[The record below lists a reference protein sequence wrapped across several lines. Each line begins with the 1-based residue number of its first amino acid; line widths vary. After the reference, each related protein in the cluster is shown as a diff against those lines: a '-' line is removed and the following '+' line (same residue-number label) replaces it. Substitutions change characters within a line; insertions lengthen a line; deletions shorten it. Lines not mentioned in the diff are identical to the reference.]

1 MSKVILSVEDSP
13 SMSHLV
19 RDALEAGGYQ
29 VLQAF
34 NGAQGLVKAKEHKA
48 DMVITDLNMPVMNGM
63 DLIQEL
69 RKLPAY
75 QTTPIVFL
83 TTQTDHAL
91 KQKARN
97 LGATGWLTKPFLSDQ
112 LLQIVKKLVGA

>member
-1 MSKVILSVEDSP
+1 
-13 SMSHLV
+13 
-19 RDALEAGGYQ
+19 
-29 VLQAF
+29 
-34 NGAQGLVKAKEHKA
+34 
-48 DMVITDLNMPVMNGM
+48 
-63 DLIQEL
+63 L

-83 TTQTDHAL
+83 TTQTDQAL

-112 LLQIVKKLVGA
+112 LIQIVKKLVGA

>member
-1 MSKVILSVEDSP
+1 
-13 SMSHLV
+13 
-19 RDALEAGGYQ
+19 
-29 VLQAF
+29 
-34 NGAQGLVKAKEHKA
+34 
-48 DMVITDLNMPVMNGM
+48 MPVMNGM

-83 TTQTDHAL
+83 TTQTDQAL

-112 LLQIVKKLVGA
+112 LIQIVKKLVGA